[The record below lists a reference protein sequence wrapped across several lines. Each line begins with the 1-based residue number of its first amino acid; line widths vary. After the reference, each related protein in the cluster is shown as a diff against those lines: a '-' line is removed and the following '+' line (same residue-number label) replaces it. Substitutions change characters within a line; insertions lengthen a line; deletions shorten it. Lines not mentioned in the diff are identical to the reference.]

1 MSKRAKPRPT
11 RANGKAKPS
20 VQRPQAKPG
29 TAAPVVVY
37 PVAAPPPPGP
47 APEAVA
53 KYEAGIAAF
62 QKQNYHEAA
71 ETFRQ
76 LLSAFPREGSLAD
89 RARVYLGICERA
101 LAARPSGPQTAEERL
116 TAATAALNDGDFARA
131 QELAQA
137 VLDSDPQQDLALYLL
152 AAAASRQG
160 RLDEAVEYLG
170 KAIALSPEASAQAR
184 HDDDFEPL
192 HDLEQFW
199 KLTEAPPAEA
209 RGGLRRSKRGRP
221 S

>member
-62 QKQNYHEAA
+62 QKQNYNEAA

-89 RARVYLGICERA
+89 RARHLRA
-101 LAARPSGPQTAEERL
+101 RSRRPAFGSADRRGAA
-116 TAATAALNDGDFARA
+116 DGRNRGA
-131 QELAQA
+131 Q
-137 VLDSDPQQDLALYLL
+137 
-152 AAAASRQG
+152 R
-160 RLDEAVEYLG
+160 RRFR
-170 KAIALSPEASAQAR
+170 ASAGVG
-184 HDDDFEPL
+184 P
-192 HDLEQFW
+192 
-199 KLTEAPPAEA
+199 
-209 RGGLRRSKRGRP
+209 GRP
-221 S
+221 GFRSPTGSGALPAGGGCQPPGPA